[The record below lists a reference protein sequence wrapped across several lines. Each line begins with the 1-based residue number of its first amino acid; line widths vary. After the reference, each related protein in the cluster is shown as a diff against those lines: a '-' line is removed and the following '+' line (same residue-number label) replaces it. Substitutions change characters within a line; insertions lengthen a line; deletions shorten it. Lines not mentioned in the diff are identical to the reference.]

1 MELIVTG
8 LKKVFDS
15 KDGEPPFELN
25 IPQLTLVTAR
35 ITYIVGHN
43 GSGKSVFLKLLGG
56 EMKPNGSA
64 VEIRIGETICSPHA
78 LPVSVVRQK
87 AEDNLCG
94 DLSVE
99 ENLLLRLPAKTLQEK
114 LFPKKYLQMQI
125 LRALDG
131 QDELARKLK
140 QVCSQLSGGQR
151 QALAYFTAAAQTARI
166 LCLDEF
172 LSSIDHSTSLALREK
187 TRRYAAEKDACV
199 LIVSH
204 DLDVALADADRI
216 IVFKNGRIV
225 NDISKASTDWKRV
238 ALLDMVNATHR
249 T

>member
-15 KDGEPPFELN
+15 KDGEPPFELD
-25 IPQLTLVTAR
+25 IPQLSLLTSR

-43 GSGKSVFLKLLGG
+43 GSGKSVFLKLLAG
-56 EMKPNGSA
+56 EIKPSGSA
-64 VEIRIGETICSPHA
+64 VQIRIGETTCPPHE

-99 ENLLLRLPAKTLQEK
+99 ENLLLRLPAITVQEK

-125 LRALDG
+125 IGALDG

-151 QALAYFTAAAQTARI
+151 QALAYFTAAAQAARI

-172 LSSIDHSTSLALREK
+172 LSSIDHSTSLALRNK
-187 TRRYAAEKDACV
+187 TRRYAVERDACV

-216 IVFKNGRIV
+216 IVFRKGRIV
-225 NDISKASTDWKRV
+225 NDTSKSSTDWNRA
-238 ALLDMVNATHR
+238 ALLEMVSR
-249 T
+249 I